1 MNEKPNYYAIIP
13 ANVRYDNELRANE
26 KLLYGEI
33 TALTQKTGEC
43 WASNKYFSELYD
55 VKQNAIATWIRHLKE
70 KKYIRVDYVYK
81 GKEIEKRC
89 IKIGDIQKDTTYS
102 QKDNR
107 GGIQKGEEN
116 NTSSINNTREKEIY
130 KEKVYFENEK
140 VNNLFMEFL
149 EIRKKKKAIN
159 SDLAITK
166 LVNKLNKYD
175 DEQKCLLLDKSIIN
189 SWKDVY
195 PSEKEVPEGKVEWL
209 SEGAFRL

>member
-33 TALTQKTGEC
+33 TALSSKYGEC
-43 WASNKYFSELYD
+43 SASNNYFAKLYE
-55 VKQNAIATWIRHLKE
+55 VRPSAISKWIKDLENKSYIAVE
-70 KKYIRVDYVYK
+70 YFKKN
-81 GKEIEKRC
+81 KEIEKRI
-89 IKIGDIQKDTTYS
+89 IKIIGSHKCEYVVTKEEGGYS
-102 QKDNR
+102 QKE
-107 GGIQKGEEN
+107 KEN
-116 NTSSINNTREKEIY
+116 NTSNNNTREKEIY

-140 VNNLFMEFL
+140 VNNLFIEFL

-159 SDLAITK
+159 NDSTITR

-195 PSEKEVPEGKVEWL
+195 PNEKEETKKPDLKMIREGVFQL
-209 SEGAFRL
+209 